1 MQTLLN
7 DNVTIIEPILVN
19 ISVDLI
25 KFIKLYHIESYN
37 KARFLDNVNNLFDM
51 VNNQLNS
58 IWMALG

>member
-1 MQTLLN
+1 MI
-7 DNVTIIEPILVN
+7 VEPILVK

-25 KFIKLYHIESYN
+25 KFIKLYYSEN
-37 KARFLDNVNNLFDM
+37 QKTKQLDRFSDNVNNLFDM

>member
-1 MQTLLN
+1 M
-7 DNVTIIEPILVN
+7 IIEPILVS

-25 KFIKLYHIESYN
+25 KFIKLYYAENAN
-37 KARFLDNVNNLFDM
+37 KSVANKNLDRFVDNVNNLFDM